1 MLGNSMLFYVAVA
14 VVVIAIIVGIVFSV
28 RRNMAIKKNGI
39 EADAVVS
46 RIKETESTDGD
57 GNIDTTYTYYVR
69 FQTQDGNFVE
79 AKLGNAPRFTREGE
93 SVRIKYLPEKPNY
106 VILVK

>member
-1 MLGNSMLFYVAVA
+1 MSSTLIYIVGAVI
-14 VVVIAIIVGIVFSV
+14 VIAIVVGIVFSI
-28 RRNMAIKKNGI
+28 RRNLAIKKNGI
-39 EADAVVS
+39 EADAVIS
-46 RIKETESTDGD
+46 HIKETESTDSD

-69 FQTQDGNFVE
+69 FQTQDGNIFE

-106 VILVK
+106 AILVK